1 MAKVSLIKF
10 FDKQSHQEVLNRF
23 SNNADA
29 AACYNVALACQ
40 IPVEDVTNQDVQDYG
55 TSLARAELEVS
66 RQLVRYWRSI
76 FIENNGSKSK
86 ANNALMQARKVIQPS
101 PTDDLGSTYVPEV
114 CQRILVVGDLHEP
127 YVHPDAY
134 DFLKSVRDEYCPDI
148 VVQIGDETDGHAI
161 SFHDS
166 SPELDSAGVELE
178 KAKAGL
184 EKLHNIF
191 PNMLLCD
198 SNHGSLIYRRAKAHG
213 LPVQFIKKYRDILF
227 PEHGAPG
234 WSWGDAWDLET
245 ALGTVRFQHQVA
257 GDLLLNAAHE
267 RKSMVIGHF
276 HGKLDI
282 QYAASSAALYFGA
295 HCGCLIDNK
304 SLAFAYGKLSRSKP
318 ILGCMVIT
326 EGCPQIVP
334 MLLDEDGRWVSRKK

>member
-1 MAKVSLIKF
+1 MAKISLIKLWT
-10 FDKQSHQEVLNRF
+10 KEEHQQILGSFLN
-23 SNNADA
+23 NNDA
-29 AACYNVALACQ
+29 AIAYNNKFRKG
-40 IPVEDVTNQDVQDYG
+40 DV
-55 TSLARAELEVS
+55 LVS

-76 FIENNGSKSK
+76 FMDNKGSKAK
-86 ANNALMQARKVIQPS
+86 ANNALMQARKLIQPS
-101 PTDDLGSTYVPEV
+101 PTDDIGDTFVPETCRRV
-114 CQRILVVGDLHEP
+114 LVIGDLHEP
-127 YVHPDAY
+127 YTHPDAY
-134 DFLKSVRDEYCPDI
+134 DFLRTVRDEYCPDI

-166 SPELDSAGVELE
+166 DANLDSAGVELE
-178 KAKAGL
+178 KAKLGL
-184 EKLHNIF
+184 EKLHNLF
-191 PNMLLCD
+191 PNLLLCD

-234 WSWGDAWDLET
+234 WSWGDAWDLNT
-245 ALGTVRFQHQVA
+245 PLGTVRFQHQVS

-282 QYAASSAALYFGA
+282 QYAASSTALYFGA

-326 EGCPQIVP
+326 DGCPQIIP
-334 MLLDEDGRWVSRKK
+334 MLLDDSGRWTGRTQ